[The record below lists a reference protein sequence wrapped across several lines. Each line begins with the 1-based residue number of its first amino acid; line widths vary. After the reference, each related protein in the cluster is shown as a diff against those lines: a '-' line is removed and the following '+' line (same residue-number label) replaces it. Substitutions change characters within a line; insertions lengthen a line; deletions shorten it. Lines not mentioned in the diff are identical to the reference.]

1 MLFRSE
7 SIRKKTFSEGNI
19 KSAFRKC
26 GFVPFRPAL
35 VLRQI
40 TVNEAVLTDRIEH
53 RQEEQVDSDLQEI
66 WSSPNTHN
74 KLYQQAGAIQDMLRS
89 SIEPPDTPTRLCNR
103 TNVDTFMQNILAK
116 DLVHKQLT
124 DYMWDSHV
132 AQIQQEHRK
141 NRPRSQ
147 IQKGGVVYA
156 SDIDWEISN
165 LQELNAKWEADLPT
179 DQKVYLLVLRS
190 MVLLQLL
197 LKTKGLKET
206 ADRSAINCQRR
217 ATNRANKQRKLE
229 GMDQV

>member
-1 MLFRSE
+1 
-7 SIRKKTFSEGNI
+7 
-19 KSAFRKC
+19 
-26 GFVPFRPAL
+26 
-35 VLRQI
+35 
-40 TVNEAVLTDRIEH
+40 
-53 RQEEQVDSDLQEI
+53 
-66 WSSPNTHN
+66 
-74 KLYQQAGAIQDMLRS
+74 
-89 SIEPPDTPTRLCNR
+89 
-103 TNVDTFMQNILAK
+103 MQNILAK
-116 DLVHKQLT
+116 DLVRKQLT

-132 AQIQQEHRK
+132 AQIQQERCK

-147 IQKGGVVYA
+147 IQKDGVVYA
-156 SDIDWEISN
+156 SDIDREISN

-217 ATNRANKQRKLE
+217 ATNWANKQRKLE